1 MAMPTTAP
9 MTEAIRMMGTSA
21 CQPNQ
26 APSAA
31 NSLKSP

>member
-9 MTEAIRMMGTSA
+9 IDRAIRMIGRIA
-21 CQPNQ
+21 CQPSQ